1 MTVTVKMNET
11 LTGNF
16 RNVQGQLNYDTSA
29 LTYVSHTMGGSY
41 SRYVSSDMPNRSYFT
56 FSNTYFTKEGFK
68 EVPQG
73 TIATVVFKANG
84 DLSETH
90 LSATFTIQIFITK
103 FSIDVVPD

>member
-56 FSNTYFTKEGFK
+56 FSNTDFTKEGFN

-84 DLSETH
+84 DLSDTH